1 MFTTKSYQLI
11 HWDNHPHITK
21 KKPILE
27 LNFLP
32 PPKKKSGVST
42 VGDKK
47 MSILQKPDDKSLTT
61 PNKQEMRERLPGWL
75 YDSFSALDD
84 QVTSTPDLDL
94 RGSNCSKEV
103 DR

>member
-1 MFTTKSYQLI
+1 
-11 HWDNHPHITK
+11 
-21 KKPILE
+21 
-27 LNFLP
+27 
-32 PPKKKSGVST
+32 
-42 VGDKK
+42 
-47 MSILQKPDDKSLTT
+47 MSILQKQDDKSLTT
-61 PNKQEMRERLPGWL
+61 PNKQEMRERLHGWL